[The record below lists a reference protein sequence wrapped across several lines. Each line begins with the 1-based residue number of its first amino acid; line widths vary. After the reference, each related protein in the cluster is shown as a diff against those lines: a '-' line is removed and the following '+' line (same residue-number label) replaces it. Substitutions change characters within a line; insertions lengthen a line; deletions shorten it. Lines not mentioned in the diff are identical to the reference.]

1 MSCTYN
7 QICTKNVIILKLLF
21 FDVATPSHCIF
32 HLNFYMIIYL
42 IKMFGLESDPGK
54 TVENNM

>member
-1 MSCTYN
+1 MSHASN
-7 QICTKNVIILKLLF
+7 LICAKNIIILKLLF
-21 FDVATPSHCIF
+21 VDVASLSHCIF

-54 TVENNM
+54 TVEDM